1 MVDRCSARVTGGVMR
16 SLAYIVLSLLGINA
30 AGAGELGSA
39 PLRGS
44 RAYEAAPSYQVF
56 PPAPTAYEVAPPVAA
71 IVQPVAVS
79 PYSFEIGAR
88 YWYSTGKLAKDLF
101 DDPRSSDLLNSRL
114 TYDGLI
120 ANSFEAFGRVNLP
133 SGLFIKGYAGVSGLS
148 SGKLNDED
156 FPFPGFP
163 YSSTLS
169 DQRGGK
175 LNYAMADLGYSYAAN
190 PRANVLLFG
199 GFGYIGEK
207 VNAYGCTQIAGN
219 PFVCVPAIG
228 SDVLAITEDAHWG
241 LVRLGVGVD
250 FKIMDRLT
258 LSAEAAWVP
267 YAQINSRD
275 THWLRT
281 GTTIGSFSGPIPQNA
296 SGSGIQLE
304 ALLNYQ
310 IWDCFNIGVGG
321 RYWRLDAQSG
331 TADLE
336 QTIIGFPSPTSQPMH
351 FISERYGMF
360 VQGSYKFGAM

>member
-1 MVDRCSARVTGGVMR
+1 MRC
-16 SLAYIVLSLLGINA
+16 LAYIGLSLLGINA

-39 PLRGS
+39 PLPAR
-44 RAYEAAPSYQVF
+44 
-56 PPAPTAYEVAPPVAA
+56 APTRQRHPIRSSRPRRPPMSRRRRLASATVA
-71 IVQPVAVS
+71 AVS

-88 YWYSTGKLAKDLF
+88 YWYSTGKFSKDLF

-114 TYDGLI
+114 TYDGLT
-120 ANSFEAFGRVNLP
+120 AHSFEAFGRVNLP
-133 SGLFIKGYAGVSGLS
+133 SGLFLKGYAGVSGLS

-175 LNYAMADLGYSYAAN
+175 LNYAMADLGYRYAAN

-207 VNAYGCTQIAGN
+207 VNAYGCAQIAGN
-219 PFVCVPAIG
+219 PFVCAPAIG
-228 SDVLAITEDAHWG
+228 ADVLAITEDAHWG

-258 LSAEAAWVP
+258 LNAEAAWVP

-275 THWLRT
+275 SHWLRI
-281 GTTIGSFSGPIPQNA
+281 GTTPGSFAGSIPQDA
-296 SGSGIQLE
+296 SGNGFQLE
-304 ALLNYQ
+304 ALLNYRSG
-310 IWDCFNIGVGG
+310 IASTSASAGATGG
-321 RYWRLDAQSG
+321 STRGSS
-331 TADLE
+331 DLE
-336 QTIIGFPSPTSQPMH
+336 QTVVGAVSPTSQPMH
-351 FISERYGMF
+351 FTSERYGMF